1 MSVDDPF
8 RFKLTDEQ
16 RRIVATVRDLTQSE
30 FKPRGLQYM
39 NGAFPWENIASL
51 AKVGVLGMAVPQG
64 YGGAEFGVFDTAL
77 VLEEI
82 AKGCYVTAMAV
93 LGEVGVQ
100 TRIIATYAPEAIKRR
115 LLPAVCTGDCIL
127 AICMTEPQAGTDVA
141 SYTTN
146 TTVRGNTLRLKG
158 VKTLVS
164 RAEEAGAF
172 VVFTRINGQPG
183 RDGIG
188 CVLVEKG
195 TPGLV
200 LAGKFHTMGGEY
212 LQEVRFEDCELPA
225 ENLLL
230 SEGGFKR
237 LLSAFN
243 TQRCLNPSI
252 SLGLAEGAFDEALRY
267 ARDRSAFGRAIGEFQ
282 GMRWKLADMY
292 TDIEAGRGL
301 LYRACATADPF
312 PDPLLAATAKVY
324 CNEMSVRVTSDALQ
338 VFGGYGFTDEYLVS
352 RLYRGARYGSLG
364 GGTSETLR
372 DLIGKRLMEAMS
384 RTGYSG
390 CPISKVDEVCMDDE
404 TTLRRKTAT
413 LTRMLNLQ
421 GTIGMFGHVSVR
433 VPGTNRV
440 LLSPG
445 GGTDKS
451 TVQPDE
457 IFVFDIDGNIVHH
470 PGGLIPLEWRIHTR
484 IHRDRPEC
492 MCIAHLHAR
501 HGTVLGIAGHDVV
514 PVFLHGSF
522 LHGGVP
528 TWNNPRLVVNDDQAA
543 DLSRALGDKIA
554 VQMRGHGSVV
564 VGESAEAA
572 FFGCTFLE
580 ENASKQLE
588 AEIMGGAIAL
598 SADEARDCS
607 ESTYNPRLFKLLWTY
622 YESKVALSA
631 APSG

>member
-1 MSVDDPF
+1 VTADRAVGPAVTADEPAMSADDPF

-16 RRIVATVRDLTQSE
+16 RRIVVTVRDLTQNE

-51 AKVGVLGMAVPQG
+51 AKVGVLGMAVPQA
-64 YGGAEFGVFDTAL
+64 YGGAEFGVLDTAL

-146 TTVRGNTLRLKG
+146 TTVRGDTLRLKG

-172 VVFTRINGQPG
+172 VVFTRVNGRPG

-230 SEGGFKR
+230 SEGGFKK

-267 ARDRSAFGRAIGEFQ
+267 ARERVAFGRPIGEFQ
-282 GMRWKLADMY
+282 GMRWKLATMY
-292 TDIEAGRGL
+292 HDIEAGRGL

-372 DLIGKRLMEAMS
+372 DLIGKRLMEADVS
-384 RTGYSG
+384 DG
-390 CPISKVDEVCMDDE
+390 I
-404 TTLRRKTAT
+404 
-413 LTRMLNLQ
+413 
-421 GTIGMFGHVSVR
+421 FG
-433 VPGTNRV
+433 
-440 LLSPG
+440 LS
-445 GGTDKS
+445 D
-451 TVQPDE
+451 
-457 IFVFDIDGNIVHH
+457 F
-470 PGGLIPLEWRIHTR
+470 
-484 IHRDRPEC
+484 
-492 MCIAHLHAR
+492 
-501 HGTVLGIAGHDVV
+501 
-514 PVFLHGSF
+514 
-522 LHGGVP
+522 
-528 TWNNPRLVVNDDQAA
+528 
-543 DLSRALGDKIA
+543 
-554 VQMRGHGSVV
+554 
-564 VGESAEAA
+564 
-572 FFGCTFLE
+572 
-580 ENASKQLE
+580 
-588 AEIMGGAIAL
+588 
-598 SADEARDCS
+598 
-607 ESTYNPRLFKLLWTY
+607 
-622 YESKVALSA
+622 
-631 APSG
+631 

>member
-1 MSVDDPF
+1 MNADGPF

-51 AKVGVLGMAVPQG
+51 AKVGVLGMAVPQA

-146 TTVRGNTLRLKG
+146 TTVRGDTLRLKG

-172 VVFTRINGQPG
+172 VVFTRVNGRPG

-225 ENLLL
+225 EKLLL
-230 SEGGFKR
+230 SEGGFKK

-243 TQRCLNPSI
+243 TQRCLNPAI
-252 SLGLAEGAFDEALRY
+252 SLGLAEGAFDEALPY
-267 ARDRSAFGRAIGEFQ
+267 ARERVAFGRPIGEFQ
-282 GMRWKLADMY
+282 GMRWKLATMY
-292 TDIEAGRGL
+292 HDIEAGRGL

-372 DLIGKRLMEAMS
+372 DLIGKRLMEADS
-384 RTGYSG
+384 PDG
-390 CPISKVDEVCMDDE
+390 I
-404 TTLRRKTAT
+404 
-413 LTRMLNLQ
+413 
-421 GTIGMFGHVSVR
+421 FG
-433 VPGTNRV
+433 
-440 LLSPG
+440 LS
-445 GGTDKS
+445 D
-451 TVQPDE
+451 
-457 IFVFDIDGNIVHH
+457 F
-470 PGGLIPLEWRIHTR
+470 
-484 IHRDRPEC
+484 
-492 MCIAHLHAR
+492 
-501 HGTVLGIAGHDVV
+501 
-514 PVFLHGSF
+514 
-522 LHGGVP
+522 
-528 TWNNPRLVVNDDQAA
+528 
-543 DLSRALGDKIA
+543 
-554 VQMRGHGSVV
+554 
-564 VGESAEAA
+564 
-572 FFGCTFLE
+572 
-580 ENASKQLE
+580 
-588 AEIMGGAIAL
+588 
-598 SADEARDCS
+598 
-607 ESTYNPRLFKLLWTY
+607 
-622 YESKVALSA
+622 
-631 APSG
+631 